1 MLLHRELKSGQCKAL
16 VAPMELA
23 DSSSQG
29 VKNQLGPSGQEGF
42 FLNSSLKKR
51 KSDKYCFLHAF
62 FLDLEVY

>member
-1 MLLHRELKSGQCKAL
+1 
-16 VAPMELA
+16 MELA